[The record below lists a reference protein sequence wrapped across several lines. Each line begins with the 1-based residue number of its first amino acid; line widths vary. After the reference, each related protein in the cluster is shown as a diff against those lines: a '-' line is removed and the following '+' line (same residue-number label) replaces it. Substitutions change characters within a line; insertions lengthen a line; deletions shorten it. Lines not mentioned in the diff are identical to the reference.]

1 MTVSWQGVT
10 KTFPSGDSARGGCTI
25 HCADATVDAG
35 QACLIKGASGQG
47 KSTMMAMIG
56 GLLPVTSG
64 HITIAHG
71 HGDRDPE
78 QARRE
83 GLVAYAF
90 QYPFLTPYFTVWE
103 NVALCA
109 EAEIAYQLLA
119 SCGMADLANQ
129 QASTLSGG
137 QQQRVA
143 VVRAV
148 RRGPQSCWQMSRRHP
163 LTTTIGGPWRNCF
176 RTTWMTEER
185 SSWHRT
191 NRSTFH
197 I

>member
-56 GLLPVTSG
+56 
-64 HITIAHG
+64 G

-148 RRGPQSCWQMSRRHP
+148 ASRPAVLLADEPTASLDDDNRWAVEK
-163 LTTTIGGPWRNCF
+163 LLQDYLDDGGTIIMASHQPIDLPHLSVTVEATR
-176 RTTWMTEER
+176 
-185 SSWHRT
+185 
-191 NRSTFH
+191 
-197 I
+197 